1 MVLAIKRQLHRPRLL
16 RRTAENFLRPGQ
28 GWGRACPRVPCT
40 GRRGRVPFLCNGT
53 GMLLLP
59 GGALPPMA
67 GHNAPSLLHAARCA
81 HCTVHTAHAAH
92 AAWFMLHALHTFAL
106 PGLWQRGH
114 RELIAESTAC
124 CFTLGG
130 LITSCKRWA
139 LTGLCGHLHVA
150 LSYSLAP
157 VQLEAIA
164 SERVGGFGHSPKLLP
179 RQTCPEQCAVPGTG
193 KKKNNRGCASP

>member
-1 MVLAIKRQLHRPRLL
+1 MSSCVSSCAVHR
-16 RRTAENFLRPGQ
+16 AE
-28 GWGRACPRVPCT
+28 
-40 GRRGRVPFLCNGT
+40 GT
-53 GMLLLP
+53 GPILVQWHRDAPAARGCSAPHGWAQCSIPAACCTLCTLH
-59 GGALPPMA
+59 GARCTCCTCCMV
-67 GHNAPSLLHAARCA
+67 HAAR
-81 HCTVHTAHAAH
+81 TAH
-92 AAWFMLHALHTFAL
+92 LRPPRALAE
-106 PGLWQRGH
+106 GAQRANCRKH
-114 RELIAESTAC
+114 CVLLYT
-124 CFTLGG
+124 GG

>member
-92 AAWFMLHALHTFAL
+92 AAWFMLHTLHTFAL

-114 RELIAESTAC
+114 RELIAESPAC

-130 LITSCKRWA
+130 SSQAAR
-139 LTGLCGHLHVA
+139 GGHL
-150 LSYSLAP
+150 
-157 VQLEAIA
+157 Q
-164 SERVGGFGHSPKLLP
+164 
-179 RQTCPEQCAVPGTG
+179 
-193 KKKNNRGCASP
+193 GCAATCTWHSATH